1 MRKIFSILTFVIL
14 FLPMVQMCAGMR
26 VAESIEVVEVET
38 DEATTNIQSEEYIE
52 NATIEEE
59 VNGITTTAGKTTYG
73 IVLSGYELITY
84 SAIITFN
91 MLNPREKS
99 SVEIT
104 ITGFLFLSFA
114 VISILLII
122 FAFIK
127 KRNKTFLILSIVNLI
142 VILTFFVSYLT
153 IGELNDIKYS
163 FYLLVLN
170 SIIIVIS
177 GILHQKKYVNPANL
191 VNRVKKNNH
200 YEKVLN

>member
-1 MRKIFSILTFVIL
+1 
-14 FLPMVQMCAGMR
+14 
-26 VAESIEVVEVET
+26 
-38 DEATTNIQSEEYIE
+38 
-52 NATIEEE
+52 
-59 VNGITTTAGKTTYG
+59 
-73 IVLSGYELITY
+73 
-84 SAIITFN
+84 

>member
-1 MRKIFSILTFVIL
+1 ML
-14 FLPMVQMCAGMR
+14 QMCAGMR